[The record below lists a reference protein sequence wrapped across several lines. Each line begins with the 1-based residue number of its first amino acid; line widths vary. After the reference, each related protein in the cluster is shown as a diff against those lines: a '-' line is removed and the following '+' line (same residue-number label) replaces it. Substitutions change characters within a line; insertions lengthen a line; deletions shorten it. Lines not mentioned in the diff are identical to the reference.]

1 MKSTVAPVPDT
12 RQIANSHSPQL
23 APMAIIDIGS
33 NSIRLVIYAS
43 QGRYPFPLFNERANC
58 RLGEGVGDDGMLR
71 EDRIEVALAT
81 LARFAKILGNMGIS
95 KVHAVATAAVR
106 RAKNAE
112 QFTRP
117 AAALLNHEISVLSQQ
132 AEAYHVAR
140 GLTLNLPRAT
150 GLVADLGGGSIE
162 IIKLS
167 EGQ

>member
-12 RQIANSHSPQL
+12 RQIANSHPPQL